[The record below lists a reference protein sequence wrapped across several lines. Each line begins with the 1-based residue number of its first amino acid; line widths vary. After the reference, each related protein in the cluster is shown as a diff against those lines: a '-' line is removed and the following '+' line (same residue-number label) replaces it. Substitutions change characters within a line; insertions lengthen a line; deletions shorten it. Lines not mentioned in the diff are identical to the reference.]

1 MLDAERISRLYC
13 EEGKLRES
21 ILTKINSPADLKKL
35 TINELKQLAEEI
47 RRYIIQVVS
56 HKGGH
61 LAPSLG
67 VVELTIALHYV
78 FDSPKDKIIWDVGHQ
93 SYVHKILT
101 GRRREFITLR
111 ERGGISG
118 FPKMEESEHDAFGTG
133 HSSTSISAAL
143 GIAVARD
150 LLKEKFEVIAVI
162 GDGALTAGLAWEG
175 LNHAGEE
182 NRKLIVV
189 LNDNEF
195 SISPTSGALS
205 HYLSRR
211 LADPTYLK
219 IREEIRKH
227 LTSKPGGEAIINF
240 LKKFEESFKG
250 FFTPGILFEE
260 LGFKYVGPVRGH
272 KLKELISTF
281 KQVKKANEPILVH
294 VLTQKGKGYKPAEEN
309 PRSFHGVGPFNI
321 ETGKPIKKRKITY
334 TEAFSQSL
342 IKLAE
347 SDPKVVAITAAMPDG
362 TGLSKF
368 SEKFP
373 ERFFDVGIAEQHAV
387 VFAAGLATQGFK
399 PVCAIYSTFLQRAY
413 DQIVHD
419 VALQKLHVVF
429 CLDRAGIVG
438 EDGPTHHGAFDISY
452 LRHIPNIIIMAPK
465 DEEELAHMLFTA
477 LNIKQPVAIRYPKG
491 EATGKGIPQEFKTI
505 PLGVSEILEEGEEI
519 AIIAIGNM
527 VYTSLSAAKIL
538 KESLGVNPTVINAR
552 FVKPIDEMLITNIAS
567 THKLIVTV
575 EENALQG
582 GFGSAVM
589 ELLNEMRVKTDI
601 LRIGLPDKFIPHGNA
616 SLLRDELGLT
626 PEKIAKQIADR
637 LRKG

>member
-1 MLDAERISRLYC
+1 MLDAEGIGRLHC
-13 EEGKLRES
+13 EKGKLEES
-21 ILTKINSPADLKKL
+21 VLTRINSPSDLKKL
-35 TINELKQLAEEI
+35 SVKELEQLAEEI
-47 RRYIIQVVS
+47 RRYIVQVVS
-56 HKGGH
+56 RKGGH

-118 FPKMEESEHDAFGTG
+118 FPKMEESEYDAFGTG

-150 LLKEKFEVIAVI
+150 LLKEDFEVIAVI

-182 NRKLIVV
+182 KRKLIVV

-205 HYLSRR
+205 HYLSRK

-227 LTSKPGGEAIINF
+227 LTTKPGGEAIITLF
-240 LKKFEESFKG
+240 KKFEESFKG
-250 FFTPGILFEE
+250 FFTPGVLFEE

-281 KQVKKANEPILVH
+281 KQVRKANEPILVH
-294 VLTQKGKGYKPAEEN
+294 VLTRKGKGYKPAEEN

-321 ETGKPIKKRKITY
+321 ETGKPVKKGKITY
-334 TEAFSQSL
+334 TEAFSEA
-342 IKLAE
+342 IVRLAE
-347 SDPKVVAITAAMPDG
+347 NDPQIVAITAAMPDG

-368 SEKFP
+368 SERFP

-387 VFAAGLATQGFK
+387 VFAAGLATQRLK

-452 LRHIPNIIIMAPK
+452 LRHIPNMVIMAPK

-477 LNIKQPVAIRYPKG
+477 LNTDQPTAIRYPRG
-491 EATGKGIPQEFKTI
+491 EATGKGLPDEFKSI
-505 PLGVSEILEEGEEI
+505 PIGTGEVLKEGKEI
-519 AIIAIGNM
+519 ALLAIGNM
-527 VYTSLSAAKIL
+527 VYPALSAAQIIQ
-538 KESLGVNPTVINAR
+538 EELGISPTVINAR
-552 FVKPIDEMLITNIAS
+552 FAKPLDELLISDTAS
-567 THKLIVTV
+567 THRLVVTL
-575 EENALQG
+575 EENALCG
-582 GFGSAVM
+582 GFGSAVL
-589 ELLNEMRVKTDI
+589 ELLSEKGIKTPI
-601 LRIGLPDKFIPHGNA
+601 LRIGIPDRFIPHGSA
-616 SLLRDELGLT
+616 SILRDELGFT
-626 PEKIAKQIADR
+626 PEKIARKIKDR
-637 LRKG
+637 LSRE